1 MGRGLIRAGMLALP
15 LLLAAGACA
24 QAGELPPIIATADNA
39 VPSCVKPD
47 ALMQFVS
54 ERNARQQPPRKI
66 ESRFEGIAALYRSL
80 GECVARPPQQCVGVR
95 WDYAFFQML
104 IETNYVTFLRPDGA
118 PASVL
123 PADNNFAGVG
133 AAVPGKPGERFI
145 DASTGVLAHLQH
157 VLMYSTTR
165 IPEPVAKRTR
175 QVQDDVQSAMR
186 RASTPDHVLRS
197 CAYLDGDEQRPL
209 RSGDSADGGKVCEP
223 QLRPGRHQKTC
234 VRCSRGRAASVM
246 QGRSNTLT

>member
-1 MGRGLIRAGMLALP
+1 MGRGLTRAGMLALP
-15 LLLAAGACA
+15 VLLAAGAWA

-39 VPSCVKPD
+39 VPSCVTPD

-133 AAVPGKPGERFI
+133 AAVPGRPGERFI

-186 RASTPDHVLRS
+186 RL
-197 CAYLDGDEQRPL
+197 QRPITFSDL
-209 RSGDSADGGKVCEP
+209 ARIWTGTNKDRYGAEIQRMAEKYASRNCGQAGIKRRVSDVHVAEP
-223 QLRPGRHQKTC
+223 RR
-234 VRCSRGRAASVM
+234 
-246 QGRSNTLT
+246 

>member
-1 MGRGLIRAGMLALP
+1 M
-15 LLLAAGACA
+15 LLLPVLLVTGPCA
-24 QAGELPPIIATADNA
+24 QAAELPPIIATADNA

-54 ERNARQQPPRKI
+54 ERNAQQQPSRKI
-66 ESRFEGIAALYRSL
+66 ERRFEGIAALYRSL

-104 IETNYVTFLRPDGA
+104 IETNYLTFLRPDGA

-133 AAVPGKPGERFI
+133 AAIPRRPGERFI
-145 DASTGVLAHLQH
+145 DVTTGVLAHLQH

-175 QVQDDVQSAMR
+175 QVQEDVQSLMR
-186 RASTPDHVLRS
+186 RL
-197 CAYLDGDEQRPL
+197 QRPITFSDL
-209 RSGDSADGGKVCEP
+209 ARVWTGTNNDRYGAEIQRMAEKYASHNCGQASIKRRLSD
-223 QLRPGRHQKTC
+223 
-234 VRCSRGRAASVM
+234 VRVANPRR
-246 QGRSNTLT
+246 